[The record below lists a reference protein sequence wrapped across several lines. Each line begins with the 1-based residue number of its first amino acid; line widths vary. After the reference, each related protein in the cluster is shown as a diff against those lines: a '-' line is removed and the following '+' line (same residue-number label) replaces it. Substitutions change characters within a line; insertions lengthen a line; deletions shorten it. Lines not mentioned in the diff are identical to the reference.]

1 MQKSGYKQIVLL
13 SLAMAL
19 MSSSVH
25 ARDPEIRMYKM
36 THDGHSVKYT
46 LLGKGDN
53 PGCHNTP
60 YRYNVYKLA
69 VIGFNN
75 CSVYAEKDCDEKSI
89 LPVYWKQKESKKS
102 TRMKQGTRWFL
113 APDAS
118 EVGVASWSCGQTSD

>member
-1 MQKSGYKQIVLL
+1 
-13 SLAMAL
+13 MAL
-19 MSSSVH
+19 ISSSAY
-25 ARDPEIRMYKM
+25 ARDAEIRMYKM
-36 THDGHSVKYT
+36 THDGHSEKYT

-53 PGCHNTP
+53 PGCNNTP
-60 YRYNVYKLA
+60 YRYHVYKIA

-75 CSVYAEKDCDEKSI
+75 CSVYGEKDCDEKSI

-118 EVGVASWSCGQTSD
+118 EVDVASWSCKQEPN